1 MAKLLIVDD
10 DPEIGKTLDA
20 YLSNHGHT
28 LEMCGNGQDAQ
39 QLLSSFKYDLIVL
52 DWNLPGING
61 DKICREFRAQGGQA
75 PIIFLTGN
83 DQIDFLETA
92 LDAGADDYMVKPFNV
107 RELHARIKTLL
118 RRRTGTFEAQL
129 EIDGLVLDPEK
140 GVVTVGASSVRLR
153 AKEVALLEYLIRH
166 SGKVFS
172 SQMLFEAVWPSD
184 AEGTSEGVRTWMNFL
199 RQKLG
204 QVGKAHLIKTILG
217 SGYTIDSADK
227 KQPE

>member
-10 DPEIGKTLDA
+10 DPEIGKSLDA
-20 YLSNHGHT
+20 YLSNHGYT
-28 LEMCGNGQDAQ
+28 LEMCPGGQDAQ
-39 QLLSSFKYDLIVL
+39 QLLTGFKYDLIVL
-52 DWNLPGING
+52 DWNLPGVNG
-61 DKICREFRAQGGQA
+61 DKICRDYRAQGGQA

-92 LDAGADDYMVKPFNV
+92 LEAGADDYMVKPFNV

-118 RRRTGTFEAQL
+118 RRRTGTFQQQL
-129 EIDGLVLDPEK
+129 EMDGLVLDPEK

-153 AKEVALLEYLIRH
+153 AKEVALLEYLMRN

-184 AEGTSEGVRTWMNFL
+184 TEGTSEAVRTWINFL
-199 RQKLG
+199 RQKLA
-204 QVGKAHLIKTILG
+204 QVGKAHILKTILG
-217 SGYTIDSADK
+217 SGYTINPTDK
-227 KQPE
+227 QKPQ